1 MYKIWFF
8 IWLIVTI
15 FLLILGITLSYP
27 DNTTI
32 FFGTSGMSFIAL
44 LFGIIVY
51 ISNHKPAKK
60 MIGGNLA
67 AITLKY
73 ILSGLLL
80 IVFIIFFK
88 SKTTY
93 HFFYLLI
100 LIFIYSI
107 ISYTGAYLTQPE
119 KKK

>member
-1 MYKIWFF
+1 MYKIWFL
-8 IWLIVTI
+8 IWLTVTL
-15 FLLILGITLSYP
+15 FLLIFGNALSHP

-32 FFGTSGMSFIAL
+32 LFGTSGMAFIAL
-44 LFGIIVY
+44 LFGIMVY

-67 AITLKY
+67 AITVKY
-73 ILSGLLL
+73 ILSGILL

-88 SKTTY
+88 SKTTN

-107 ISYTGAYLTQPE
+107 ISYSGAYFTQPE
-119 KKK
+119 IKK

>member
-8 IWLIVTI
+8 IWLTVTI
-15 FLLILGITLSYP
+15 LLLILGNTLSYP
-27 DNTTI
+27 ENATI
-32 FFGTSGMSFIAL
+32 FFGTSGMAFIAL
-44 LFGIIVY
+44 LFGIMVY

-88 SKTTY
+88 SKTIC
-93 HFFYLLI
+93 HFFYMLI